1 MFSIQLLYC
10 YRKDLGVTFG
20 ILWDSGTN
28 CPETL
33 RDSFAYRIKNK
44 DLTKKIFNTT
54 TELDFGL
61 LFKSM
66 VFVILFWIK
75 DPR

>member
-10 YRKDLGVTFG
+10 HKKDLGVTFG
-20 ILWDSGTN
+20 TLLDSLTN
-28 CPETL
+28 CSATL

-44 DLTKKIFNTT
+44 YLTKKIFNTT

-61 LFKSM
+61 LFR
-66 VFVILFWIK
+66 VHDLCDLIL
-75 DPR
+75 D